1 MKSSLLFILFLTSI
15 ATMSDS
21 YQLLNEINK
30 SNIIWQEYDI
40 YDNNQKISTGIGN
53 NVDVTFI
60 KVEKQVNY
68 KVAEL
73 LSVIMDI
80 DSYDEIIS
88 NKNISTHLVKS
99 YNDTLYAYQLISNM
113 IPFVRERQYIFKMYK
128 ISDNK
133 LVWYL
138 LEKDDEMLSE
148 FVNEKVNT
156 LTLGAGS
163 WEMND
168 KNILKKII

>member
-60 KVEKQVNY
+60 KV
-68 KVAEL
+68 
-73 LSVIMDI
+73 
-80 DSYDEIIS
+80 
-88 NKNISTHLVKS
+88 NIT
-99 YNDTLYAYQLISNM
+99 
-113 IPFVRERQYIFKMYK
+113 
-128 ISDNK
+128 
-133 LVWYL
+133 
-138 LEKDDEMLSE
+138 
-148 FVNEKVNT
+148 
-156 LTLGAGS
+156 
-163 WEMND
+163 
-168 KNILKKII
+168 